1 MESRSNTISHRSILV
16 AVVVIPTI
24 IILDQITKS
33 MIWNRYGPGGDA
45 IEAEYLGG
53 LLTLHFVRNT
63 GAAFGLF
70 QGQTGI
76 LTVAIFVAIGFLVA
90 FFIKNARESA
100 LIALALSLLV
110 GGAVGN
116 LIDRVQHGYVIDWI
130 KLPNWPSFNVAD
142 SSITVGVIL
151 LFVTIIVQ
159 DMQEG
164 ARQVREREASGP
176 AAPLTSINED

>member
-1 MESRSNTISHRSILV
+1 MESRSAPISHRSILV
-16 AVVVIPTI
+16 AVLTIPTI
-24 IILDQITKS
+24 IVLDQISKWI
-33 MIWNRYGPGGDA
+33 IWNRYGPAGDA
-45 IEAEYLGG
+45 IESEILGG
-53 LLTLHFVRNT
+53 LLRFHFVRNT

-116 LIDRVQHGYVIDWI
+116 LIDRVRYGYVIDWI
-130 KLPNWPSFNVAD
+130 KLPSWPTFNVAD
-142 SSITVGVIL
+142 SAITVGVIL
-151 LFVTIIVQ
+151 LFVTIIIR

-164 ARQVREREASGP
+164 AREVREREARGP
-176 AAPLTSINED
+176 AAPVSSINED

>member
-1 MESRSNTISHRSILV
+1 
-16 AVVVIPTI
+16 
-24 IILDQITKS
+24 
-33 MIWNRYGPGGDA
+33 
-45 IEAEYLGG
+45 
-53 LLTLHFVRNT
+53 
-63 GAAFGLF
+63 
-70 QGQTGI
+70 
-76 LTVAIFVAIGFLVA
+76 
-90 FFIKNARESA
+90 
-100 LIALALSLLV
+100 
-110 GGAVGN
+110 